1 MTIPKLS
8 NINNYYNK
16 VKQLISVNDEKREKL
31 KTDISSYE
39 KAIQNINSENL
50 LDTVNGQIELLTKK
64 FDEHS
69 LIYLSLGSTQEDI
82 KRLKDIIANRAFS
95 DKREFELIQLLEH
108 VDIAKLGNDSIIG
121 IKTYFSIQHINKQA
135 LKRLLEIQQFL
146 EKFESLEKTGVEIDN
161 IKKLLQNQIDEKNRV
176 TKVISDFQEYERI
189 LKLGNENIII
199 IYQNETICDDVN
211 KE

>member
-64 FDEHS
+64 
-69 LIYLSLGSTQEDI
+69 
-82 KRLKDIIANRAFS
+82 
-95 DKREFELIQLLEH
+95 
-108 VDIAKLGNDSIIG
+108 V
-121 IKTYFSIQHINKQA
+121 
-135 LKRLLEIQQFL
+135 
-146 EKFESLEKTGVEIDN
+146 
-161 IKKLLQNQIDEKNRV
+161 
-176 TKVISDFQEYERI
+176 
-189 LKLGNENIII
+189 
-199 IYQNETICDDVN
+199 
-211 KE
+211 